1 MFDPQWDRDLFLL
14 LNFDG
19 GETLDRFFWIVSGK
33 ITWLPLYLLMVVLL
47 WRRYGWKYT
56 LLAVVFVAVMVGILD
71 QTCSVLKEAIGKL
84 RPTHTPEF
92 EGLIHLVRRPGSG
105 AFYLGK
111 MYGSVSAH
119 AATTFGI
126 MTFTS
131 TLVRTKWYTVLTI
144 LWAVLVCYSRI
155 YIGAHYP
162 LDLILG
168 ATLGIIAG
176 VLMVRLFRWVVNL
189 VRSRCKQSCP

>member
-1 MFDPQWDRDLFLL
+1 MNVFEPQWDKSLFLL

-56 LLAVVFVAVMVGILD
+56 LLAVVFVAIMVGLLD
-71 QTCSVLKEAIGKL
+71 QTCTMLKEGIGKL
-84 RPTHTPEF
+84 RPTHNPDL
-92 EGLIHLVRRPGSG
+92 EGLIHLVKRPGG
-105 AFYLGK
+105 TFYRGGL
-111 MYGSVSAH
+111 YGSVSAH
-119 AATTFGI
+119 AATTLAI
-126 MTFTS
+126 MTFS
-131 TLVRTKWYTVLTI
+131 SSLVRAKWFTVLTI

-155 YIGAHYP
+155 YVGAHYP

-168 ATLGIIAG
+168 AILGIVTG
-176 VLMVRLFRWVVNL
+176 VLVTRLYRWVLNRRQPV
-189 VRSRCKQSCP
+189 VGA